1 LNTATQ
7 YLAEKRF
14 MTSNK
19 VDLTTLLDK
28 FPKQT
33 TTKDKLRATSALL
46 ETLRIFSQLGDNMLY
61 SVLEYIAESAMQ
73 VEWQNVDFSFT
84 KKLLAYK
91 NPEIALE
98 ALTVFSELVESDP
111 AHASEV
117 LLDSILE
124 EIEARQPKQAV
135 TVAEIY
141 TERMLGRVFKP
152 AVFSNKL
159 ASTFGAGLVAVRGTL
174 AFGEIGP
181 AIRGLAFDSGVS
193 VWSTILE
200 TGEYVSIPKSD
211 TTFAL
216 KVTEDADDYANVCPA
231 LLLYTLRVAEEL
243 KWAGVLSDELEQQI
257 TQGHAL
263 GVYTQPVHHVRADK
277 ENVKSLAQVLDYAR
291 DKDHI
296 TPHTTGPLGATVRF
310 TVPGTDM
317 TVVLD
322 ALPSQTGPY
331 VVARLMRG
339 ETTLM
344 RLDHPRYFSARGVYF
359 FPLPKFAV
367 SLTVMY

>member
-1 LNTATQ
+1 
-7 YLAEKRF
+7 

-19 VDLTTLLDK
+19 VDLAALLDK
-28 FPKQT
+28 FPEHA
-33 TTKDKLRATSALL
+33 TTKDKLLATSALL
-46 ETLRIFSQLGDNMLY
+46 ETLRIFSQIGPDMPY

-91 NPEIALE
+91 DPDVALE
-98 ALTVFSELVESDP
+98 ALVVFSELVESDP

-117 LLDSILE
+117 LIDSILDE
-124 EIEARQPKQAV
+124 VESRKPKPPPPSPKPKPALKP
-135 TVAEIY
+135 AEVY
-141 TERMLGRVFKP
+141 TERMLSRVFKP
-152 AVFSNKL
+152 AVFSSKV
-159 ASTFGAGLVAVRGTL
+159 AGTMGAGLVTVRGTL
-174 AFGEIGP
+174 ASGEPGP
-181 AIRGLAFDSGVS
+181 ALRGLAFDSGIS
-193 VWSTILE
+193 VWSTVLE

-211 TTFAL
+211 STFTV
-216 KVTEDADDYANVCPA
+216 KVTEDADDYANVCPS
-231 LLLYTLRVAEEL
+231 LLLYTLQVAEQL
-243 KWAGVLSDELEQQI
+243 KWAGVLSEDIEQQI
-257 TQGHAL
+257 TRHGSL
-263 GVYTQPVHHVRADK
+263 GAETQLVHRVRAEK
-277 ENVKSLAQVLDYAR
+277 ENVKSLAQVLDYAHN
-291 DKDHI
+291 KDDI
-296 TPHTTGPLGATVRF
+296 VPHTTGPLGASVRF
-310 TVPGTDM
+310 AVPASDM

-322 ALPSQTGPY
+322 AMPSQTGPY